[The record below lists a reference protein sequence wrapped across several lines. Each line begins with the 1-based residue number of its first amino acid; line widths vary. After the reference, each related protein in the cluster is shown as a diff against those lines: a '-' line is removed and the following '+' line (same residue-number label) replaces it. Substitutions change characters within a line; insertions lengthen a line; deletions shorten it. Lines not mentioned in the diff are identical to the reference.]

1 VTGDV
6 QAPGAAARDGEPQR
20 ARPGDGAVGSGRAD
34 PVLVFDGDCAF
45 CTACARAI
53 ERIAPG
59 VDVVAW
65 QLADLEALGITAEQA
80 AEAVRLVEADGA
92 VRTGH
97 EAIAGALEAAG
108 GAWSALGRVLVQ
120 PGVSRLAAKAY
131 AAIAANRGRLPG
143 ATPACARPRDRP
155 QR

>member
-1 VTGDV
+1 VSSDGGAPGAELSGEHT
-6 QAPGAAARDGEPQR
+6 APGAATR
-20 ARPGDGAVGSGRAD
+20 GAGTG

-65 QLADLEALGITAEQA
+65 QLADLDALGITAEQA
-80 AEAVRLVEADGA
+80 AEAVCLVEPGGA
-92 VRTGH
+92 VRSGH

-108 GAWSALGRVLVQ
+108 GAWRSFGRVLVQ
-120 PGVSRLAAKAY
+120 PGINRLAARGY

-143 ATPACARPRDRP
+143 ATPACARPRRRP